1 MARRASNASGTSR
14 KGKLVAGTASVEETI
29 RRRAYELYLER
40 GAAHG
45 NEMDDWLRAEREI
58 SPQHQRRRR
67 QS

>member
-1 MARRASNASGTSR
+1 MPRRTSNASETSR
-14 KGKLVAGTASVEETI
+14 KGKLVAGTASVEERI

-45 NEMDDWLRAEREI
+45 SEVDDWLRAEI
-58 SPQHQRRRR
+58 SPKHQRRRQ